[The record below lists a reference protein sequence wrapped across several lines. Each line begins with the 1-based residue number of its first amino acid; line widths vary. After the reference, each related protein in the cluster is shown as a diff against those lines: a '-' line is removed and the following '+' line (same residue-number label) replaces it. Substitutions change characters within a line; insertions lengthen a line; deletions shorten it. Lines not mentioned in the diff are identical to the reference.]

1 MTGFILSGFINHPEG
16 GLLTVTIP
24 IGSRILYDRIPTGF
38 MLVMVIASTDYQG
51 TLTPDN
57 EMFALKVVVQQVLIN
72 IAM

>member
-38 MLVMVIASTDYQG
+38 MLVMVIASTDYQR
-51 TLTPDN
+51 TLNPDN
-57 EMFALKVVVQQVLIN
+57 EMLTLEVVIQ
-72 IAM
+72 